1 MTRLRRSTLGLL
13 SLFVIATGG
22 CSQPMPKTQVT
33 LDELVAEYNANAAA
47 VPMLAAYAEIDFTA
61 YHEITGLPMGLWSSP
76 NGLLR
81 MKKGPAPLGTHDM
94 VLIGREV
101 SKQVLRVGTSSKENV
116 YYMWTL
122 MPEARAMWGRTE
134 LAGAPGIKL
143 LPIDPTGLQ
152 AVLGICQLP
161 AGQSSTPAVVLQMD
175 TKPGRYAYVL
185 GYVSR
190 QPVSNR
196 FVLRREF
203 RFAWDEK
210 RPNWLARL
218 FWGAHRPRRLD
229 EINFF
234 DARGRRIMSAAVSD
248 YKSVDISTLDNPPAT
263 APIMP
268 TDIRITWFNDR
279 KRKTASVRLRLTQ
292 MTAEEMWDTEVC
304 EFLKNV
310 PGDIPP
316 DKVIQVDTD
325 IPLTKE
331 GNDK

>member
-1 MTRLRRSTLGLL
+1 MTGLRRTALGLL
-13 SLFVIATGG
+13 SLFVIAAGG
-22 CSQPMPKTQVT
+22 CSPPLPNTQIT

-47 VPMLAAYAEIDFTA
+47 VPMLAAYTEIEFTV
-61 YHEITGLPMGLWSSP
+61 YHEASGLALPLWSSP

-101 SKQVLRVGTSSKENV
+101 SKQVLRVGTSRKEDV

-122 MPEARAMWGRTE
+122 IPKTRAMWGRME
-134 LAGAPGIKL
+134 LAGAPGIRL

-161 AGQSSTPAVVLQMD
+161 ADQSHTPAVILQMD
-175 TKPGRYAYVL
+175 TTPGRYAYVL

-190 QPVSNR
+190 QPVSNN

-203 RFAWDEK
+203 RFAWGED
-210 RPNWLARL
+210 L
-218 FWGAHRPRRLD
+218 WGNQRPRRLE

-234 DARGRRIMSAAVSD
+234 DARGRKIMSAAVSD
-248 YKSVDISTLDNPPAT
+248 YKPVDVSALDNPPET
-263 APIMP
+263 PPIVP

-279 KRKTASVRLRLTQ
+279 KQKTASVRLRLTQ
-292 MTAEEMWDTEVC
+292 MTAEDMWSTEVC
-304 EFLKNV
+304 EFIKNMSD
-310 PGDIPP
+310 DIPP
-316 DKVIQVDTD
+316 DKVIQVDKH